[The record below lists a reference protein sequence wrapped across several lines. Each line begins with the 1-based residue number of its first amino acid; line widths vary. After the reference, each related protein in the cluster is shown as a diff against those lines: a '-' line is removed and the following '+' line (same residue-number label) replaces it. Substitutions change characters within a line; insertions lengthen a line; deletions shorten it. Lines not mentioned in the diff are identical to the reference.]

1 MRNSLI
7 LCLKN
12 SFNHVNFRIV
22 LSNPYKIG
30 SFFKFKDKIP
40 SDVQSRVIYE
50 YKCSSCNARY
60 IGSTCRAFKTRRL
73 EHLGRSIHTGRPITN
88 PSFSNIREHG
98 EQENHP
104 LSHSNFKI
112 IRSMPDKTSLLI
124 AESLHIKFNNPS
136 LNNHATSFPLI
147 IADKIW
153 FYVLLLFTMFLCFIF
168 IRSYSLTTVYLFF

>member
-1 MRNSLI
+1 MFELQR
-7 LCLKN
+7 
-12 SFNHVNFRIV
+12 
-22 LSNPYKIG
+22 
-30 SFFKFKDKIP
+30 
-40 SDVQSRVIYE
+40 
-50 YKCSSCNARY
+50 
-60 IGSTCRAFKTRRL
+60 CRAFKTRRL

-88 PSFSNIREHG
+88 PSFSNIREHA

-104 LSHSNFKI
+104 LSHANFKI

-168 IRSYSLTTVYLFF
+168 IRSYSLATVYLFFFFLISFEFQISYNFFFFCPLKMGKRYVTRKLWFY

>member
-1 MRNSLI
+1 MNTNVWAATLDI
-7 LCLKN
+7 
-12 SFNHVNFRIV
+12 I
-22 LSNPYKIG
+22 
-30 SFFKFKDKIP
+30 
-40 SDVQSRVIYE
+40 
-50 YKCSSCNARY
+50 

-73 EHLGRSIHTGRPITN
+73 EHLGRTIHTGRPITN
-88 PSFSNIREHG
+88 PSISNIREHA
-98 EQENHP
+98 EQESHP

-147 IADKIW
+147 ISDKIW

-168 IRSYSLTTVYLFF
+168 IRSYWLTTVYLFFEKILFEFQISYNFFCPMKMGKRLVTRKLWFY